1 LILESNVNSAFV
13 PDIDHTFIH
22 PHALAIITQLHGR
35 TRAQRYTRLADWAYV
50 NRCAA
55 VAAAPTATDACDAE
69 QCQRPFRRM
78 PMIGNGDVFHF
89 TDFEQRLDEGGF
101 DAVMIGRFACARV

>member
-1 LILESNVNSAFV
+1 MNSALVLDIHHLFV
-13 PDIDHTFIH
+13 HL
-22 PHALAIITQLHGR
+22 HALAIITQLHGR

-55 VAAAPTATDACDAE
+55 VAAAPTAADVCDSE
-69 QCQRPFRRM
+69 QYQRPFRRM

-101 DAVMIGRFACARV
+101 DAVMIGRFVLA